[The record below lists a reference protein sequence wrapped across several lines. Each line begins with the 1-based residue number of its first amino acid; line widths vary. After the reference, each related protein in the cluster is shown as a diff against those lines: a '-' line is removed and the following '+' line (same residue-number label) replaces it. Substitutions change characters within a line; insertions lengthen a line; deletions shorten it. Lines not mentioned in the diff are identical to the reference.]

1 MSCVT
6 NQQHTFISSEKS
18 KKNKILKTKPNA
30 PQHSENYKTPNIPK

>member
-18 KKNKILKTKPNA
+18 KKKNLKTKPNA